1 MTEYCSICGTE
12 LLPEEE
18 GEGIC
23 RNCQSILSNEDIDLF

>member
-1 MTEYCSICGTE
+1 MTVYCFICGEE

-23 RNCQSILSNEDIDLF
+23 RNCLSILSNGDIDVF